1 MKRDAKDNADFLR
14 IARERL
20 DEAET
25 ADQENRNRAEN
36 DLIFLTGE
44 QWPEEVRA
52 AREKDGK
59 PCLTINGLPQF
70 VRQVTGQIRQL
81 NPAVRVVAADNQAT
95 DDVAEVIG
103 GLIKQIENQADAASI
118 YERAAETAAACGIG
132 HFRVRSEYMEGET
145 FDQELLIEPIH
156 NPFSVFWDPMAKHPT
171 RMDSQ
176 WCFIAEEMR
185 LEDFKKV
192 YPKADTSSVTGE
204 NRPDNV
210 HRWFTKDTVTC
221 AEYFYVEHDEVT
233 IGQMRDGTVVRDP
246 VAAMDVVKKRTIKNP
261 RVMWC
266 KITGQEILEGPT
278 EIPSPWIPVISVT
291 GEEWHLGEEMYRSSV
306 IRFAKDPQQLYN
318 YSRSAHAET
327 VALQP
332 KAPYIVTP
340 TQIAGYE
347 AFWNQANQS
356 NRPYLPYTP
365 DDKAGPPQRAAPP
378 QMSSGL
384 LQEITLAGEDMKRTT
399 GIYDASLG
407 AKSNETSGVAI
418 EARQQESQLG
428 SSIYAD
434 NMVKAIHQCGKVMVA
449 MIPKIYDTQR
459 VIRILGDDDQ
469 EKAEMINAVMMTQDG
484 PVSVND
490 MTVGKYDVRISVG
503 PSYDTK
509 RAEARDGMMEFLRVY
524 PAAAQV
530 TADLVA
536 KSQDWP
542 DADKFSD
549 RLRKT
554 LPPGFIDPD
563 DMSDEERQQYE
574 QQQQVL
580 AQKQQQQ
587 EQMEQEAMRAQLM
600 EQMGKGRKAMA
611 EAEKAGAE
619 TQKVGAEVMETRA
632 DTQKTVI
639 ETAGMQLELAAQ
651 TGQLDALIQQAVR
664 QAVMG
669 VMAAQ
674 QAQPRVGPF

>member
-1 MKRDAKDNADFLR
+1 MKTKDDADFLR

-20 DEAET
+20 DEAER
-25 ADQENRNRAEN
+25 ADQENRERAEN

-44 QWPEEVRA
+44 QWPEEVRS
-52 AREKDGK
+52 AREKEGK

-103 GLIKQIENQADAASI
+103 GLIKQIENQADASSI

-132 HFRVRSEYMEGET
+132 HFRVRSEYMDGET

-171 RMDSQ
+171 RKDAQ

-185 LEDFKKV
+185 LDDFKKA
-192 YPKADTSSVTGE
+192 YPRADTSSVTGE

-210 HRWFTKDTVTC
+210 HRWFTQDTVVV
-221 AEYFYVEHDEVT
+221 AEYFHVEHDEVT
-233 IGQMRDGTVVRDP
+233 IGLMRDGTVVPNP
-246 VAAMDVVKKRTIKNP
+246 VAAMDITKKRTIKKP

-266 KITGQEILEGPT
+266 KITGQEVLEGPT
-278 EIPSPWIPVISVT
+278 EIPSPWIPVFSVT

-332 KAPYIVTP
+332 KAPYIVT
-340 TQIAGYE
+340 TNEIAGLE
-347 AFWNQANQS
+347 TFWNQANQS
-356 NRPYLPYTP
+356 NRPYLPFIP
-365 DDKAGPPQRAAPP
+365 DPAMGGQRPERAAPP
-378 QMSSGL
+378 QLSSGL

-484 PVSVND
+484 PVAVND

-554 LPPGFIDPD
+554 LPPGFLDPD
-563 DMSDEERQQYE
+563 DMSDEEREQYE
-574 QQQQVL
+574 MAQQQMQ
-580 AQKQQQQ
+580 AKQQ
-587 EQMEQEAMRAQLM
+587 EQEQLERQALQAQLM
-600 EQMGKGRKAMA
+600 EQMGKGREAMA
-611 EAEKAGAE
+611 KADKAGAE
-619 TQKVGAEVMETRA
+619 IVATQAGIGKTRA
-632 DTQKTVI
+632 ETGKTVV

-669 VMAAQ
+669 VIAAQ
-674 QAQPRVGPF
+674 QPNGQF